1 MIEKDIVV
9 KPIEASGVVVVR
21 IGLSKSCDGLVLE
34 QDDSWEFSS
43 I

>member
-21 IGLSKSCDGLVLE
+21 IGLSKSCDGSVLE